1 MGPSGSSWTPGREAL
16 VLKGGHPSH
25 GADRLCG
32 GTPPRDPVFRHT
44 ASSLAGTFFPQNVF
58 LKVLFTCSVNAFPNF
73 YENCQELFS
82 WKIAATYIA
91 VNVV

>member
-1 MGPSGSSWTPGREAL
+1 METCGGGRQGRQGLGL
-16 VLKGGHPSH
+16 VVSEEV
-25 GADRLCG
+25 ADRLCG